1 MKLRELISKD
11 RSTKHKGSVD
21 QGVAEGLNEFAPDRF
36 NGGDDS
42 NDLQLYINIAKKL
55 NMKKYKP
62 STAHALIAKKMAELV
77 DTVDDDKVDYA
88 RHMARKAQ
96 GLSSMLDQKG
106 VAEDWSTK
114 YKRSIDCDNPKGFSQ
129 RAHCQGRKKHE
140 ESAGDRG
147 DIPTGPGEQ
156 LIPFPAGTTM
166 IDVSDAYDWYKLG
179 MVISDLD
186 DADPKIFGQGA
197 PHTAIVFGSEEE
209 EHKLLP
215 LLKRLGLSVHDIDKP
230 EDVKKAI
237 PAKALIQRM
246 EEDTSLEEGP
256 SLPSTLKS
264 ITTNGEPIAQLYGRL
279 KAMASRWMDN
289 NGRLKGFHR
298 NAAGQ
303 SAQWFNNFYF
313 NNLQADLYALAK
325 QAPKHAAPLLD
336 FLKDASEDRE
346 NRINFTEISR
356 SLPPIL
362 IRMGQK
368 MGDEG
373 LVRFA
378 TNWNARRE
386 DYESYLDSLEY
397 QSDNDDTDEPVV
409 KPEKNKISGQQNAQ
423 AEQIVNSVLA
433 KLPKKISGEIRNAIA
448 RSPNKLQAL
457 HQELT
462 KRNIQNVAEARGLA
476 QVNPY
481 VELMQSL
488 GFFMSMNTAKI
499 QQDAVDSAAQQEL
512 QSMQQQFS
520 SPIINGKSFFEVIN
534 DPAMFKNPKV
544 APVLLKYSYD
554 MLRYIEPRIKKYIR
568 PELQPKWLDL
578 LNKLKDK
585 YRDAVQFAS
594 GQQNVAEDSD
604 KCPPATQNIELNL
617 ENRQKAIDE
626 YGYGP
631 LNPDLP
637 NRKFWMKKVDEW
649 NLDSVDEAKQ
659 SLCGNC
665 AAFDQRQETL
675 DCIAQ
680 GIDKDNPQDAEA
692 TIDAGDLGYCKF
704 LKFKCASRRTCD
716 AWVTGGPLTDSTQV
730 NESLINESKNKVESE
745 NKKEAVRRIQKM
757 LNKKFNANLDIDGV
771 LGPLTLKSINK
782 FMPNAQFGPADEPDK
797 TTAVQGKK
805 IKNKDIEENFADG
818 RNPQDRGD
826 SARHGIRKGMSIA
839 QLKKIRS
846 SDSASAR
853 KKQLAH
859 WQINMRQGKKK

>member
-1 MKLRELISKD
+1 MKLREL
-11 RSTKHKGSVD
+11 
-21 QGVAEGLNEFAPDRF
+21 
-36 NGGDDS
+36 
-42 NDLQLYINIAKKL
+42 
-55 NMKKYKP
+55 
-62 STAHALIAKKMAELV
+62 
-77 DTVDDDKVDYA
+77 
-88 RHMARKAQ
+88 
-96 GLSSMLDQKG
+96 LS
-106 VAEDWSTK
+106 EDWSTK

-215 LLKRLGLSVHDIDKP
+215 LLKRLGLSVHDIDSP

-368 MGDEG
+368 IGDEG

-397 QSDNDDTDEPVV
+397 QTDNDDTDKPVV
-409 KPEKNKISGQQNAQ
+409 KPEKNKMSGQQNAQ
-423 AEQIVNSVLA
+423 VEQIVNSVLA

-462 KRNIQNVAEARGLA
+462 KRNIQNVAEGSEYTFAGKDPLSFKSPKGGTPKMMIVTAQGSRYLITSDGMVLRNKSFHANTGGEDQGLQSWSDVIEFYDPA
-476 QVNPY
+476 EQPGGVSFPLTVAKA
-481 VELMQSL
+481 VEKRLPVSL
-488 GFFMSMNTAKI
+488 SKTADGKRALLIHDGSQWRIAKI
-499 QQDAVDSAAQQEL
+499 SDVYKHVASQDAPIVATYSKTPKLNWNVLDYTLGPNNGLKSVHPGSPVTHGITLSKQQ
-512 QSMQQQFS
+512 S
-520 SPIINGKSFFEVIN
+520 
-534 DPAMFKNPKV
+534 
-544 APVLLKYSYD
+544 
-554 MLRYIEPRIKKYIR
+554 
-568 PELQPKWLDL
+568 
-578 LNKLKDK
+578 
-585 YRDAVQFAS
+585 
-594 GQQNVAEDSD
+594 VAEDSD

-730 NESLINESKNKVESE
+730 NESLVNESKNKVESE

-805 IKNKDIEENFADG
+805 IKKKDIEENFADG
-818 RNPQDRGD
+818 RNPQDKGD
-826 SARHGIRKGMSIA
+826 SVRHGIRKGMSIA

>member
-1 MKLRELISKD
+1 MKLREL
-11 RSTKHKGSVD
+11 
-21 QGVAEGLNEFAPDRF
+21 
-36 NGGDDS
+36 
-42 NDLQLYINIAKKL
+42 
-55 NMKKYKP
+55 
-62 STAHALIAKKMAELV
+62 
-77 DTVDDDKVDYA
+77 
-88 RHMARKAQ
+88 
-96 GLSSMLDQKG
+96 LS
-106 VAEDWSTK
+106 EDWSTK

-215 LLKRLGLSVHDIDKP
+215 LLKRLGLSVHDIDSP

-279 KAMASRWMDN
+279 KTMASRWMDN

-368 MGDEG
+368 IGDEG

-378 TNWNARRE
+378 TNWNTRRE

-397 QSDNDDTDEPVV
+397 QTDNDDTDKPVV
-409 KPEKNKISGQQNAQ
+409 KPEKNKMSGQQNAQ
-423 AEQIVNSVLA
+423 VEQIVNSVLA

-462 KRNIQNVAEARGLA
+462 KRNI
-476 QVNPY
+476 
-481 VELMQSL
+481 
-488 GFFMSMNTAKI
+488 
-499 QQDAVDSAAQQEL
+499 
-512 QSMQQQFS
+512 
-520 SPIINGKSFFEVIN
+520 
-534 DPAMFKNPKV
+534 
-544 APVLLKYSYD
+544 
-554 MLRYIEPRIKKYIR
+554 
-568 PELQPKWLDL
+568 
-578 LNKLKDK
+578 
-585 YRDAVQFAS
+585 
-594 GQQNVAEDSD
+594 QNVAEDSD

-730 NESLINESKNKVESE
+730 NKSLVNESKNKVESE

-757 LNKKFNANLDIDGV
+757 LNKKFNANLDIDGG

-805 IKNKDIEENFADG
+805 IKKKDIEENFADG